1 MSKNKKTVEDT
12 YKKLSQREHVLER
25 PGMYIGSVKK
35 QMEELWVTKE
45 TEDGS
50 LKMEKTM
57 VEYSPGFMKI
67 FDEVLTN
74 ATDHSF
80 RDSSVTTIKVEYSQ
94 ETGEISVW
102 NNGSGIPVQLHKEH
116 NIYVPE
122 LIFGHLLSGS
132 NYDDT
137 TTRTGAG
144 TNGLGSKLT
153 NIYSSKFVVET
164 IDSDE
169 KKKFIQEYS
178 ENMTQKSKAKI
189 TSNSGKSYTKITFVP
204 DYQRFDMNGLEEDT
218 ILLIRKRVL
227 DCIAC
232 TNGTVQVYLNGEKLK
247 GKGLV
252 DYTKYF
258 FEGEKVITESH
269 VERIKNKNGE
279 VTEYIWEYAIVPYS
293 QYEQVS
299 FVNGNSTTQGGK
311 HVDYIMY
318 QIINK
323 LKKMLEEKKK
333 LKELKP
339 NFIKDKIHRI
349 RSALTIVVVPM
360 IVNTA
365 LLAVLVTTEGLA
377 LVAAAKVAATRV
389 LSL

>member
-1 MSKNKKTVEDT
+1 MSKSKKIEDT
-12 YKKLSQREHVLER
+12 YKKLTQREHVLER

-35 QMEELWVTKE
+35 QMEELWVANE
-45 TEDGS
+45 SNDGVP
-50 LKMEKTM
+50 KMEKVM

-80 RDSSVTTIKVEYSQ
+80 RDATVTTIKVEYIK

-102 NNGSGIPVQLHKEH
+102 NNGSGVPIQLHKEH

-137 TTRTGAG
+137 NVRTGAG

-153 NIYSSKFVVET
+153 NIYSSKFTVET

-169 KKKFIQEYS
+169 KKKFVQEFS
-178 ENMTQKSKAKI
+178 NNMTERTKAKI
-189 TSNSGKSYTKITFVP
+189 TSNSSKSYTKITFTP
-204 DYQRFDMNGLEEDT
+204 DYQRFDMEGLEDDT

-232 TNGTVQVYLNGEKLK
+232 TNGNVQIYLNGEKLK
-247 GKGLV
+247 GKGLI

-258 FEGEKVITESH
+258 FEGEKVISEFHT
-269 VERIKNKNGE
+269 ERIKNKNGE

-293 QYEQVS
+293 HFEQVS

-311 HVDYIMY
+311 HVDYILY

-323 LKKMLEEKKK
+323 LNKML
-333 LKELKP
+333 
-339 NFIKDKIHRI
+339 
-349 RSALTIVVVPM
+349 
-360 IVNTA
+360 
-365 LLAVLVTTEGLA
+365 
-377 LVAAAKVAATRV
+377 
-389 LSL
+389 